1 MTNSFREYLKGIIT
15 VMLITLAVYVYDEHQ
30 HPYTHSSLLEIFGG
44 IMLGVLVIGGIKE
57 YNKIDEEE

>member
-1 MTNSFREYLKGIIT
+1 MTNSFTQYVKAVIT
-15 VMLITLAVYVYDEHQ
+15 VLLITSAIYVYDEYK

-57 YNKIDEEE
+57 YHKQEEE